1 MGKKVFVLGGA
12 GLMGSEVTRDLLN
25 EFDIDQV
32 TIAEIEVGRAE
43 QLARE
48 LADDRVSVVETD
60 VRDTAGCAELAR
72 DYDLLMNC
80 TFFEL
85 FGEALKVACAAG
97 VTYADLLST
106 PTPEHHRQAEDAGIM
121 AVSGLGATPGMTNI
135 LGRLGCESFEVPES
149 VEISWASFRP
159 IAHSPGLLGGMFWE
173 MGPECE
179 TRQFFRNG
187 RFIKTGPFEG
197 SKQIDFEYPIGK
209 QTVYYMAHTET
220 VALPRHFPEL
230 NFVCVRGSWRPSQM
244 EVLRVLGEHGF
255 MDFEQQETPNGPVDV
270 AQFTMDRIWAARGGE
285 LDEETWG
292 FFLDIE
298 VNGMS
303 ERGPGTARFRIS
315 HPVDWREKATAK
327 MTGIPA
333 AVQAA
338 MVMRQG
344 PSRTGIVDATEYFT
358 DPAAFLERLNSRGTV
373 KVQQETMW
381 QDERADA

>member
-1 MGKKVFVLGGA
+1 MGNKVFVLGGA

-25 EFDIDQV
+25 EPDIDQV
-32 TIAEIEVGRAE
+32 TIGEIEVGRAQAMAE
-43 QLARE
+43 E
-48 LADDRVSVVETD
+48 LYDPRVSVVQAD

-72 DYDLLMNC
+72 GYDLLMNC

-85 FGEALKVACAAG
+85 FGEALSVACEAG
-97 VTYADLLST
+97 TTYADLLST
-106 PTPEHHRQAEDAGIM
+106 PTPEHHRQAKDASIM

-135 LGRLGCESFEVPES
+135 LGRMGCESFDEPES

-187 RFIKTGPFEG
+187 RFVKAGAFEG

-220 VALPRHFPEL
+220 VALPKYFPEL
-230 NFVCVRGSWRPSQM
+230 NFVCVRGTWRPAQM
-244 EVLRVLGEHGF
+244 EVLRVLGEHGL
-255 MDFEQQETPNGPVDV
+255 MDFEQQDTSNGPVDV
-270 AQFTMDRIWAARGGE
+270 AQFTMDRIWAARAGE
-285 LDEETWG
+285 LDEEAWG

-298 VNGMS
+298 VGGRS
-303 ERGPGTARFRIS
+303 EGRSGTTRFRIS

-344 PSRTGIVDATEYFT
+344 PSRSGIVDATGYFT
-358 DPAAFLERLNSRGTV
+358 DPAAFLERLKARGTV
-373 KVQQETMW
+373 EVQQETVW
-381 QDERADA
+381 GDERADA